1 MGAPRVHVLVSTSCN
16 SLLRRGSS
24 LICSTGSLAWAG
36 VSTVLMGARL
46 NTKRNRCGKF
56 VETPILTKRD
66 ILVDHNILLSLYSAC
81 RHPNGSVNNSSLH
94 AGPPPLEKLLSI
106 KSRLRVAART
116 LNLLTDLFIGNH
128 LWDGLL
134 VVVFYQSDD
143 GTVPSKFQAKRNS
156 FQEIGE
162 STYFMNGSA

>member
-1 MGAPRVHVLVSTSCN
+1 VQFSAQKGQLTDLQHRKSGVGWRQHGTDGGALKHQEK
-16 SLLRRGSS
+16 SLRKVRG
-24 LICSTGSLAWAG
+24 A
-36 VSTVLMGARL
+36 
-46 NTKRNRCGKF
+46 
-56 VETPILTKRD
+56 PILTKRD

-81 RHPNGSVNNSSLH
+81 RHPNDSVNNSSLH